1 VAVVK
6 VAAFAAAL
14 AAASLLAAGCG
25 GGKVAPQRV
34 PDVTGERLDIAED
47 RLDDLGLR
55 YDAIGGGV
63 LGIVVRSHW
72 VVCSQEPAPGRRDTR
87 VELYVERDCDDWDW

>member
-1 VAVVK
+1 VAVVRI
-6 VAAFAAAL
+6 AALAAAL
-14 AAASLLAAGCG
+14 AAASVLVAGC
-25 GGKVAPQRV
+25 GGKVAPRRV
-34 PDVTGERLDIAED
+34 PDVTGDRLDIAED

-72 VVCSQEPAPGRRDTR
+72 VVCSQEPASGRRDTR